1 VNDNHPKLGNLLE
14 TALRC
19 HHSGNLSG
27 AWQYYDEVLG
37 LDSSNIHA
45 LTGLGTIALQQ
56 DKLQLGL
63 KLLKKSLELDSTQ
76 SNAWSNHALA
86 LSKIHRHKEA
96 IQDYDK
102 AIVLNQ
108 NFANAWNNRGLSL
121 QHLGLFKEALESFDR
136 AISINPDYAEAY
148 ANRAATLKTL
158 GFLRKA
164 VKNYDKAISLKP
176 NNALTHFNKAVLLQE
191 LQKFEEAL
199 TAYNTSI
206 SLNSNFSEAYNNLG
220 ILLKLLD
227 RPEDAI
233 ANLMKATLINP
244 KNTLA
249 LANLGS
255 IFQNLNRLDDAL
267 VSYNKAIEINPAY
280 ADAYVTKAEVLLSKG
295 DYLSG
300 WELFEWRWRSQFRKE
315 KFEHPIW
322 DGVQDIRNKSLLVLP
337 EAGYGDFIMFS
348 RFVPL
353 VLEKGAKIT
362 LVVPPP
368 LFSLYSENGWGVDV
382 VQVGDGLPSA
392 DFVCPIMSFP
402 RAFKTNLFSIPNAF
416 PYLSVP
422 QKKSSDWHKK
432 LVKSTEVK
440 IGLVWS
446 GNLNRNIDKNLSKRR
461 RMPLEMLDALLKLP
475 FEFHSLQKEMADQ
488 DVAILSNYPR
498 LINHQIDLTD
508 FSDTAALIN
517 ELDLVIT
524 IDTSVAHLVGALGK
538 LLWVM
543 LPYSSDYRWEERDG
557 VSPWYPNAKIFRQ
570 REIGNWSEVLEEV
583 QSELQIRFG
592 RGQN

>member
-1 VNDNHPKLGNLLE
+1 
-14 TALRC
+14 
-19 HHSGNLSG
+19 
-27 AWQYYDEVLG
+27 
-37 LDSSNIHA
+37 
-45 LTGLGTIALQQ
+45 
-56 DKLQLGL
+56 
-63 KLLKKSLELDSTQ
+63 
-76 SNAWSNHALA
+76 
-86 LSKIHRHKEA
+86 
-96 IQDYDK
+96 
-102 AIVLNQ
+102 
-108 NFANAWNNRGLSL
+108 
-121 QHLGLFKEALESFDR
+121 
-136 AISINPDYAEAY
+136 
-148 ANRAATLKTL
+148 
-158 GFLRKA
+158 
-164 VKNYDKAISLKP
+164 
-176 NNALTHFNKAVLLQE
+176 
-191 LQKFEEAL
+191 
-199 TAYNTSI
+199 
-206 SLNSNFSEAYNNLG
+206 
-220 ILLKLLD
+220 
-227 RPEDAI
+227 
-233 ANLMKATLINP
+233 
-244 KNTLA
+244 
-249 LANLGS
+249 
-255 IFQNLNRLDDAL
+255 LDDAL

>member
-1 VNDNHPKLGNLLE
+1 MNDNHPKLGNLLE

-136 AISINPDYAEAY
+136 AILINPQYAEAY
-148 ANRAATLKTL
+148 ANRGLALQNLKL
-158 GFLRKA
+158 PNQAIESCEKA
-164 VKNYDKAISLKP
+164 L
-176 NNALTHFNKAVLLQE
+176 
-191 LQKFEEAL
+191 
-199 TAYNTSI
+199 
-206 SLNSNFSEAYNNLG
+206 SLNPLIPELNLT
-220 ILLKLLD
+220 K
-227 RPEDAI
+227 
-233 ANLMKATLINP
+233 
-244 KNTLA
+244 
-249 LANLGS
+249 GS

-382 VQVGDGLPSA
+382 VQVGDGFPSA

-402 RAFKTNLFSIPNAF
+402 RAFKTNLFSIPNA
-416 PYLSVP
+416 VP
-422 QKKSSDWHKK
+422 
-432 LVKSTEVK
+432 
-440 IGLVWS
+440 
-446 GNLNRNIDKNLSKRR
+446 
-461 RMPLEMLDALLKLP
+461 
-475 FEFHSLQKEMADQ
+475 
-488 DVAILSNYPR
+488 
-498 LINHQIDLTD
+498 
-508 FSDTAALIN
+508 
-517 ELDLVIT
+517 
-524 IDTSVAHLVGALGK
+524 
-538 LLWVM
+538 
-543 LPYSSDYRWEERDG
+543 
-557 VSPWYPNAKIFRQ
+557 
-570 REIGNWSEVLEEV
+570 
-583 QSELQIRFG
+583 
-592 RGQN
+592 